1 MIRLWLARGTT
12 IPMREQLSAQL
23 ILGILSR
30 RLAPGER
37 LPSVREL
44 GRRLKLHPN
53 TISATYQD
61 LEKRGWVSRRRGSG
75 VFVRDVQVPEQTRSI
90 EGFVSA
96 CIEEGLARGFS
107 LEALQSAF
115 GSIVQESRTPE
126 FLVVDP
132 DPDLARILAA
142 EIGEAIGS
150 TLPFSGLDDASP
162 RLTPDTCVL
171 ANEAHVLRISK
182 FLGSENSRA
191 IHLKSMQ
198 DMLVGKQR
206 PTSAVLIAVVSH
218 SESILHWA
226 STLLSSLGFPA
237 DCVLQRNPRRAH
249 WQDGL
254 QTCEIVAAD
263 VVAAA
268 EISKRFRPSIFRI
281 VSDEFLADMR
291 QLVTAQKLSQRS
303 AP

>member
-1 MIRLWLARGTT
+1 
-12 IPMREQLSAQL
+12 MREQLSAQL

-75 VFVRDVQVPEQTRSI
+75 VFVRDVQMPEHTPSI
-90 EGFVSA
+90 EGFVST
-96 CIEEGLARGFS
+96 CVEEGLARGFS
-107 LEALQSAF
+107 LDALQSAF
-115 GSIVQESRTPE
+115 ATIAQESRTPE

-132 DPDLARILAA
+132 DPDLARILAV

-162 RLTPDTCVL
+162 KVTADTCVL

-182 FLGSENSRA
+182 LLGSESWRA

-198 DMLVGKQR
+198 DMLAGQQR

-218 SESILHWA
+218 SESIRHWA

-237 DCVLQRNPRRAH
+237 DCVLQRNPRLAH

-254 QTCEIVAAD
+254 QSCDIVAAD

-268 EISKRFRPSIFRI
+268 EISRRLRPIIFKI
-281 VSDEFLADMR
+281 VSDEFLADIR
-291 QLVTAQKLSQRS
+291 QIVTAQKLSQRS

>member
-1 MIRLWLARGTT
+1 
-12 IPMREQLSAQL
+12 MREQLSAQL

-30 RLAPGER
+30 KLVPGER

-61 LEKRGWVSRRRGSG
+61 LEKRGWVSRRQGSG
-75 VFVRDVQVPEQTRSI
+75 VFVRDVQIPEPTRGI

-96 CIEEGLARGFS
+96 CVEEGLARGFS
-107 LEALQSAF
+107 LDAMQSAF
-115 GSIVQESRTPE
+115 RTIAQESRTPE

-132 DPDLARILAA
+132 DPDLARILAV
-142 EIGEAIGS
+142 EIGEAIG
-150 TLPFSGLDDASP
+150 TTVPFSSLDDPSLNLKVT
-162 RLTPDTCVL
+162 RGICVL

-182 FLGSENSRA
+182 VLGSESSRA

-198 DMLVGKQR
+198 DMLAGQQR

-218 SESILHWA
+218 SESIQHWA
-226 STLLSSLGFPA
+226 ATLLSSLGFPA
-237 DCVLQRNPRRAH
+237 DCVLQRNPRAAH

-254 QTCEIVAAD
+254 QACDIVAAD
-263 VVAAA
+263 VVSAA
-268 EISKRFRPSIFRI
+268 EISTLLRPIIFRI
-281 VSDEFLADMR
+281 ASDEFLADMR
-291 QLVTAQKLSQRS
+291 QVVTAQKVSQRI

>member
-1 MIRLWLARGTT
+1 MIRLWLARGTA

-37 LPSVREL
+37 LPSIREL

-53 TISATYQD
+53 TISAIYQD
-61 LEKRGWVSRRRGSG
+61 LEKRGWVIRRRGSG
-75 VFVRDVQVPEQTRSI
+75 VFIRDVQMPEPARSI

-96 CIEEGLARGFS
+96 CVEEGLVRGFS

-115 GSIVQESRTPE
+115 GTATQGSRTLE

-132 DPDLARILAA
+132 DPDLARILAV
-142 EIGEAIGS
+142 EIGEAIGL
-150 TLPFSGLDDASP
+150 TLTFSGLDDAP
-162 RLTPDTCVL
+162 TNLTADTCVL

-182 FLGSENSRA
+182 LLGSENWRA

-198 DMLVGKQR
+198 DMLRGQQR

-218 SESILHWA
+218 SESIRHWA

-237 DCVLQRNPRRAH
+237 DCVVLRDPRLVH

-254 QTCEIVAAD
+254 RSCDIVAAD

-268 EISKRFRPSIFRI
+268 EISRRLRPTIFRI
-281 VSDEFLADMR
+281 VSDEFLAQMR
-291 QLVTAQKLSQRS
+291 QDVTAQKLSQRS

>member
-37 LPSVREL
+37 LPSIREL

-75 VFVRDVQVPEQTRSI
+75 VFVRDVQMQEHTGSI
-90 EGFVSA
+90 ERFVSA

-107 LEALQSAF
+107 FDDLQSAF
-115 GSIVQESRTPE
+115 GNIPQESRSPE

-132 DPDLARILAA
+132 DPDLARILAV

-150 TLPFSGLDDASP
+150 TLPFSGLDHASP
-162 RLTPDTCVL
+162 KLTADTCVL
-171 ANEAHVLRISK
+171 ASEAHVQRISK
-182 FLGSENSRA
+182 FLGSESSRA
-191 IHLKSMQ
+191 IHVKSMQ
-198 DMLVGKQR
+198 DMLAGQHR
-206 PTSAVLIAVVSH
+206 PASAVLIAVVSH

-237 DCVLQRNPRRAH
+237 DCVLLRNPRLAH

-254 QTCEIVAAD
+254 QTCDIVAAD

-268 EISKRFRPSIFRI
+268 EISRRLRPIIFRI
-281 VSDEFLADMR
+281 VSDEFLGEMR
-291 QLVTAQKLSQRS
+291 QVVTAQKL
-303 AP
+303 